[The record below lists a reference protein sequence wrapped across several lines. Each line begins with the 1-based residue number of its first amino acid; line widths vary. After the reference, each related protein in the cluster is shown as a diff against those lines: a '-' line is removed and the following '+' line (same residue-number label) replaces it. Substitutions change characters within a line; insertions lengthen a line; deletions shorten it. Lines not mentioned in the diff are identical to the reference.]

1 MGISIN
7 EPPATPD
14 TPQAARADTM
24 QSSSAVGKSTLIPRV
39 CVVASVITVM
49 VIAAPHILMVA
60 PNGMEI
66 A

>member
-24 QSSSAVGKSTLIPRV
+24 QSSSAVGEIHANSQGVR
-39 CVVASVITVM
+39 SRQRNHGNGDRR
-49 VIAAPHILMVA
+49 AAHID
-60 PNGMEI
+60 GGT
-66 A
+66 

>member
-1 MGISIN
+1 
-7 EPPATPD
+7 
-14 TPQAARADTM
+14 M
-24 QSSSAVGKSTLIPRV
+24 QSSSAEGKSTLIPRV
-39 CVVASVITVM
+39 CVVARVITVM